1 MFTGQYPHVAGHR
14 TLQNLLK
21 PWEPNMFR
29 SLRQGGY
36 HVASIAPRGDLFAM
50 NATEVSFDENDFL
63 VEQTLPAF
71 QKGSWKKDKD
81 DIWNRLFY
89 LGLRNESQAIDY
101 DAVTIDGAL
110 RWLDCP
116 PKEPWVLFIP
126 LQFPHP
132 PFTVEEPWF
141 SMYNRS
147 QMPLPV
153 APGEKV
159 IESSTFITLFEIH
172 AELSDRLDISLT
184 S

>member
-21 PWEPNMFR
+21 PWEPNVFR
-29 SLRQGGY
+29 SLRQAGY
-36 HVASIAPRGDLFAM
+36 HVASISPRGDLFAM
-50 NATEVSFDENDFL
+50 NATEISFNENGFL
-63 VEQTLPAF
+63 VEQTLPKF
-71 QKGSWKKDKD
+71 HNVPWKNDQN

-89 LGLRNESQAIDY
+89 LGLRNETQAIDY

-110 RWLDCP
+110 KWLEYP

-147 QMPLPV
+147 EMLIPV
-153 APGEKV
+153 FKDEKV
-159 IESSTFITLFEIH
+159 SMF
-172 AELSDRLDISLT
+172 SL
-184 S
+184 